1 MSDATSAAATNHAV
15 EAAAPVPDGGHD
27 DDGFDAYGKDPAVIR
42 TLRPALDALLDRWF
56 RLNIEGQSQVP
67 THGRV
72 IFVANHGGALPW
84 DTLVLLGALLRATGR
99 EVRPLVEDPVIT
111 APFLGTLMSRLGG
124 VRASQE
130 NAARLLSRDEA
141 VLVFPEGMQGMGKTW
156 GRRHQLQRFGRGGF
170 VRLAVRTQTVLVPV
184 AVVGGEETSPLLGKV
199 EAFKALLPDMAPWL
213 PITPLFPLLG
223 PLGLLPLPARWRLRI
238 GEPINPA
245 DHVSEE
251 GDATAVN
258 ALAGRI
264 RDRIQKDVGELV
276 EARGGAWF

>member
-1 MSDATSAAATNHAV
+1 VSDADNASTSAAGPAH
-15 EAAAPVPDGGHD
+15 PVGHD
-27 DDGFDAYGKDPAVIR
+27 DDGFDAYGKDPAVISA
-42 TLRPALDALLDRWF
+42 LRPALDTLLDRWF
-56 RLNIEGQSQVP
+56 RLTIEGQSLVP
-67 THGRV
+67 PMGRV

-84 DTLVLLGALLRATGR
+84 DTVVLFGALLRATGR

-111 APFLGTLMSRLGG
+111 APFLGTLMSRIGG

-130 NAARLLSRDEA
+130 NATRLLSRDEA
-141 VLVFPEGMQGMGKTW
+141 VLVFPEGMQGLGKSW
-156 GRRHQLQRFGRGGF
+156 RRRHQLQRFGRGGF

-199 EAFKALLPDMAPWL
+199 EALKALLPDMAPWL

-223 PLGLLPLPARWRLRI
+223 PLGLLPLPARWRIRV

-251 GDATAVN
+251 GDAVAVN
-258 ALAGRI
+258 ALASRI
-264 RDRIQKDVGELV
+264 RDRIQKDVSELV
-276 EARGGAWF
+276 EARGGAWL